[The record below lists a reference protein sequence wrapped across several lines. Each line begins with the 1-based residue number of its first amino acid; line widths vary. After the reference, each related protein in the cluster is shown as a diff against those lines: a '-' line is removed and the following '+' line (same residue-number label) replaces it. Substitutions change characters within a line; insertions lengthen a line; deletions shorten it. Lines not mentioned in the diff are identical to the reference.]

1 MGIKT
6 TLNHALKAQA
16 AIILANWAFTY
27 VSLVLQKPDY
37 ERVKADGEGSGKKPA
52 GEAGKGGKA
61 ESDGKEKDPK
71 KVVVDAAPRSSKPGG
86 ASTAPKAK
94 VPLLPKGG
102 FGGGGFSPL
111 R

>member
-1 MGIKT
+1 MGIKNS
-6 TLNHALKAQA
+6 LNHALKAQA

-37 ERVKADGEGSGKKPA
+37 ERVKPA

-61 ESDGKEKDPK
+61 ESDGKEKDAK
-71 KVVVDAAPRSSKPGG
+71 KVVVDAAPRSSKPGA